1 MKKIISVVLAFAL
14 LLVSQA
20 SVTYAADRNSDY
32 LKVYISKDDYYD
44 KTLAMIIGQCAG
56 VTTGYEYCH
65 IINSDGSIDKTRPWV
80 GMPDDAFLWMNGTL
94 GGGTYT
100 REYSWATRIPEAGVI
115 LNDDD
120 LTIDFFTQ
128 HIISEHGPAATYED
142 FKYEW
147 LDHDVRDFGG
157 GDYAKRLMENLNIS
171 ANNAGKYEYGNACYW
186 LTESYIGYESLG
198 SNFPGMPATAIDFAN
213 TPISMV
219 SDTDSSIW
227 GKWWVAMYAN
237 AYFSND
243 VRSVL
248 TETKNVFPNG
258 SHPKAVY
265 EKCIQLH
272 EQFPNDWRTAATEI
286 VKCQYPIYLL
296 SMMNSSDRDP
306 TINNA
311 FAILAILY
319 GNNDYTETLKIAALA
334 GYDGDCTAAGIGG
347 LMGIIKG
354 MNGTPAI
361 VKEKV
366 YANGSGVYRNEQ
378 YMARIGDKYPNE
390 QKLTDIALL
399 YQHNTE
405 AMLTYYGS
413 EIDANGYYITL
424 ESLPESSYIEIENAD
439 FEDGTLLNWNTWS
452 STGNGSFFA
461 ECQQEIPGAYTASS
475 GYYKGTAIT
484 SSETETAKLWVTV
497 DNLEPNCT
505 YRVDAQLRSPVGREV
520 RLYAENYGGSY
531 VYTSAV
537 TGCGGYWPV
546 LYGFGET
553 DCWAHRYITFTT
565 GAHNTSAEIGLH
577 LPASSSD
584 AKWGNID
591 NLSIQKVGKESADH
605 IEAETGLIS
614 NAAILQSDSAS
625 SCKYI
630 QVKEQADSNLTLSYD
645 NSIAGEK
652 CIRIY
657 YANGDKYALQSLTIN
672 GHPCSNILYPA
683 TGSWGKFSQNFTEIY
698 VPMAEGM
705 NTIVFAGIK
714 GAIEIDSV
722 EIIHHKDTDDHNY
735 YAFDKQHVIDGGIYQ
750 IIPSGGSAA
759 LTVDGFSLNNGA
771 NVKTEE
777 NHFSHNQKW
786 QFLSCGEGIYY
797 IKNIGTTKMLDVS
810 GGSVDNNANVNQW
823 EQNYL
828 DCQKWAIEYLGN
840 GEFSIRA
847 VHSGKYLSEQA
858 DGNVVQADCAEGT
871 SKWRLTFLPAED
883 PIISG
888 ATYMLRSAKNGKY
901 VDVEDGSQYSGA
913 NIVQKAKSNADSQM
927 WIITRS
933 GHWKY
938 SFASVASGKMLEVK
952 AEKKEKGAPLGIWD
966 ATGRENQQ
974 WQLSQEYGGCFKI
987 ISADSGK
994 VIDIPGGSSTENT
1007 ALWQWDFFDYGGEH
1021 QNWFF
1026 ELVALPQE

>member
-1 MKKIISVVLAFAL
+1 MKKIVSSVLIFAL
-14 LLVSQA
+14 LLVSLLPVA
-20 SVTYAADRNSDY
+20 YAADTSPSGPES
-32 LKVYISKDDYYD
+32 YISKADYYD
-44 KTLAMIIGQCAG
+44 KTLAMILGQCAG

-65 IINSDGSIDKTRPWV
+65 VINADGSIDKTRPWV
-80 GMPDDAFLWMNGTL
+80 AMPDDAFLWMNGTL

-100 REYSWATRIPEAGVI
+100 REYSWATRIPETGVI

-128 HIISEHGPAATYED
+128 HIIAEHGPDATYED

-198 SNFPGMPATAIDFAN
+198 SNFPGMPATAIRFAN

-237 AYFSND
+237 AYFSTD
-243 VRSVL
+243 ARIVL
-248 TETKNVFPNG
+248 KETENVFPNG
-258 SHPKAVY
+258 SHPKAIY
-265 EKCIQLH
+265 EKCVQLH
-272 EQFPNDWRTAATEI
+272 EEYPNNWRTAATEI
-286 VKCQYPIYLL
+286 VKSQYPIYLL

-354 MNGTPAI
+354 MAGTPSI

-378 YMARIGDKYPNE
+378 YMARIGANYPHE
-390 QKLTDIALL
+390 QKLTDLAAL
-399 YQHNTE
+399 YQSNTE

-413 EIDANGYYITL
+413 TVDVDGYHISR
-424 ESLPESSYIEIENAD
+424 EVISPSQHIEILNAD
-439 FEDGTLLNWNTWS
+439 FEEGNLQNWNTWS
-452 STGNGSFFA
+452 SAGGGSFFA

-484 SSETETAKLWVTV
+484 SSESEEAKLWVTV
-497 DNLEPNCT
+497 SNLEPNCT
-505 YRVDAQLRSPVGREV
+505 YRVDAQLRSPIGREV
-520 RLYAENYGGSY
+520 RLYAENYGGPY

-546 LYGFGET
+546 MYGLGET

-565 GAHNTSAEIGLH
+565 SADHTSAEIGLH
-577 LPASSSD
+577 LPTSSAD

-591 NLSIQKVGKESADH
+591 NISIQKVVAERTDH
-605 IEAETGLIS
+605 IEAETGVLTDS
-614 NAAILQSDSAS
+614 EIL
-625 SCKYI
+625 
-630 QVKEQADSNLTLSYD
+630 QADSAAGHEYVRISESTNSTLSLQY
-645 NSIAGEK
+645 NNPTAGEK

-657 YANGDKYALQSLTIN
+657 YANGDKYALQSLEIN
-672 GHPCSNILYPA
+672 GNACSNILYPA
-683 TGSWGKFSQNFTEIY
+683 TGSWERFSQNYTEIY
-698 VPMAEGM
+698 VPMAAGI
-705 NTIVFAGIK
+705 NSIVFAGNK
-714 GAIEIDSV
+714 GAVEIDSV
-722 EIIHHKDTDDHNY
+722 EIIHHKDMDKINY
-735 YAFDKQHVIDGGIYQ
+735 HVFDKQQIIDGGIYQ
-750 IIPSGGSAA
+750 IISNGSSAA
-759 LTVDGFSLNNGA
+759 LTVEDFSLNNGA
-771 NVKTEE
+771 NVKTDT
-777 NHFSHNQKW
+777 NISSYNQKW
-786 QFLSCGEGIYY
+786 QLLSCGEGIYY

-810 GGSVDNNANVNQW
+810 GGNTNNNANINQW

-828 DCQKWAIEYLGN
+828 DCQKWKIEYLGN
-840 GEFSIRA
+840 GVFSLCA

-858 DGNVVQADCAEGT
+858 DGNVVQSDRTTGNT
-871 SKWRLTFLPAED
+871 SWRLTFLPAED

-901 VDVEDGSQYSGA
+901 VDVENSAQYSGA
-913 NIVQKAKSNADSQM
+913 NVVQKTKSGAGSQM
-927 WIITRS
+927 WVVSHT

-938 SFASVASGKMLEVK
+938 SFTSVASGKLLEVK

-966 ATGRENQQ
+966 ATGRANQQ

-987 ISADSGK
+987 VSADSAK
-994 VIDIPGGSSTENT
+994 VIDIPGGASTENT

-1026 ELVALPQE
+1026 ELVSLPQQ